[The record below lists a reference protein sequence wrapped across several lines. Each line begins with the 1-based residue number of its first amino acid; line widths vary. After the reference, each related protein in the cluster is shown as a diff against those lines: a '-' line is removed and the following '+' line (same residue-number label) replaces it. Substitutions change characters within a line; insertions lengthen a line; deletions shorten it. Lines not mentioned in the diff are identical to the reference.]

1 MKKIV
6 LAAAA
11 LAAMA
16 VTAPAFAATSSSNLS
31 VGYTDIS
38 GSGYN
43 FGVANVRYG
52 WTSGNWGVEGE
63 AGTGVKSDGGVKISS
78 EFGGFLTGQVEAS
91 PNFDLFAR
99 AGYATF
105 SAGGTGSGSNSGFA
119 YGVGAQWFFDMANGV
134 RLEYT
139 NYDLGS
145 STSTY
150 GISYVRK
157 FK

>member
-11 LAAMA
+11 VAAMA
-16 VTAPAFAATSSSNLS
+16 IAAPAFAESNVS
-31 VGYTDIS
+31 VGYTSIS
-38 GSGYN
+38 DSGYN
-43 FGVANVRYG
+43 LGIINGRYG
-52 WTSGNWGVEGE
+52 WTSGAFGVEGE
-63 AGTGVKSDGGVKISS
+63 VGIGAKSDSGVKLSS
-78 EFGGFLTGQVEAS
+78 EFGVFGTAQVNAAD
-91 PNFDLFAR
+91 NFVLFAR
-99 AGYATF
+99 AGYAQAT
-105 SAGGTGSGSNSGFA
+105 AKGLGSSDSESGFA
-119 YGVGAQWFFDMANGV
+119 YGAGAQWFFDMNNGV

-145 STSTY
+145 SSSTY